1 MLRIGIDGR
10 PFQGKQAGTGR
21 YIAQLCMVLDHL
33 LPDAQFFIYS
43 NRPIVMPVNSGR
55 WLHVNDPCWLM
66 RRLPATLWYLER
78 TSALIRRDAIDV
90 FWGAANFLP
99 NRINS
104 HVKTILTV
112 LDLVPQLFAQTM
124 GLKHR
129 LVHKLYFDA
138 SFAKAHR
145 LVTISRG
152 TKLRLMQSYGRKV
165 DEIIYPCVNE
175 NFKRPDD
182 RAIEQVRVK
191 FGLQQAFFLT
201 VATLEP
207 RKNLMV
213 VLQAMIRL
221 KGKGLDLPALVLVG
235 QVGWKTEA
243 LFETIKQAQ
252 LAGVCVVQTAFVPDE
267 DLPALYGAS
276 TAFVF
281 PSIYEGFGM
290 PVLEAL
296 HCGARVL
303 ASDTPE
309 IREAGGDSATY
320 FEPTVEGI
328 VSALEAL
335 LQPDTHDKSDMHP
348 SLGSLA
354 HASTWEREGLK
365 LARLIKSLT

>member
-1 MLRIGIDGR
+1 
-10 PFQGKQAGTGR
+10 
-21 YIAQLCMVLDHL
+21 MVLDRL

-43 NRPIVMPVNSGR
+43 NRPIAMPVMSKR
-55 WLHVNDPCWLM
+55 WLHVNDPSPLM
-66 RRLPATLWYLER
+66 RRLPAAFWYLER
-78 TSALIRRDAIDV
+78 AGSLIRRDAIDV

-99 NRINS
+99 RHIS
-104 HVKTILTV
+104 CHVKTILTV
-112 LDLVPQLFAQTM
+112 LDMVPDLYPETI

-129 LVHKLYFDA
+129 LVYKTYFPL
-138 SFAKAHR
+138 SFRKADR
-145 LVTISRG
+145 LVAISKG
-152 TKLRLMQSYGRKV
+152 TKGRLLEQYGRV
-165 DEIIYPCVNE
+165 IDEVIYPCVSE
-175 NFKRPDD
+175 HFTRPDSQVME
-182 RAIEQVRVK
+182 RVRVK
-191 FGLQQAFFLT
+191 YGLQQAFFLA

-213 VLQAMIRL
+213 ILQAMIRL
-221 KGKGLDLPALVLVG
+221 KDKGLDLPALVLVG
-235 QVGWKTEA
+235 QVGWKTDA
-243 LFETIKQAQ
+243 LFEAIKQAQ
-252 LAGVCVVQTAFVPDE
+252 LAGVRVVQTGFVPDE

-296 HCGARVL
+296 HCGSRVL

-335 LQPDTHDKSDMHP
+335 LQPDTHDKPDIHP